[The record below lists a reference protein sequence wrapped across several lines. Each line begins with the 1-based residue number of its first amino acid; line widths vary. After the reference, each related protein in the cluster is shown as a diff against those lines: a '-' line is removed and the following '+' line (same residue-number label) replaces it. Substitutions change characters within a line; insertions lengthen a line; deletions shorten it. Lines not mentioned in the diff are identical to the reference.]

1 MRGRT
6 SYVFLLCS
14 HRNLCRASNSQRA
27 AFFAWLIESCPGG
40 LGICSQ
46 VFSRFYS
53 CSWWEKHSGTSYSV
67 TAKSRSLV
75 SLKNVFDQIRRCTYL
90 GQDSLRPAHKKY
102 WSFVLNGDF
111 RDYAVS
117 WKQKFW
123 LSRSGET
130 SLNNCGDSFV
140 TQKIRALALESRV
153 EG

>member
-1 MRGRT
+1 MAWVYVAKYLAGFIVARGGKST
-6 SYVFLLCS
+6 LVPVTL
-14 HRNLCRASNSQRA
+14 SQLKVEVL
-27 AFFAWLIESCPGG
+27 F
-40 LGICSQ
+40 
-46 VFSRFYS
+46 
-53 CSWWEKHSGTSYSV
+53 
-67 TAKSRSLV
+67 V